1 MAWFI
6 AELCGRAGISK
17 TILAEKFASRIGMSP
32 IEYLRVWRMHIAA
45 RWLKEIGS
53 SQQTHFR
60 FAPENFANIGELDVT
75 TETRHQTSAC
85 PSR

>member
-1 MAWFI
+1 
-6 AELCGRAGISK
+6 
-17 TILAEKFASRIGMSP
+17 MSP
-32 IEYLRVWRMHIAA
+32 IEYLTDWRMQIAA
-45 RWLKEIGS
+45 RWLKETGS

-60 FAPENFANIGELDVT
+60 FAPENFANVGELDVA